1 MSKPKNLETKVDI
14 VEDVLKAIQELA
26 RRHVLVGVPDENAD
40 RYKTLSAARKAKKT
54 GDSSAGIESLPNAAI
69 GYILETGDP
78 AHNLPARPFL
88 VPTILKIR
96 GDLAKRARTT
106 LTRVT
111 SGKPGAQQEV
121 SRGLGG
127 IGLLAANAVKTT
139 INTGDFAPLA
149 ASTIYRRQNRK
160 KAPRSGEKPLID
172 TGQLRNSITYVIR
185 GK

>member
-1 MSKPKNLETKVDI
+1 MSRPKNLETKIDLVD
-14 VEDVLKAIQELA
+14 DVLKSIQALA
-26 RRHVLVGVPDENAD
+26 KRQVLVGVPSDTAGREDEN
-40 RYKTLSAARKAKKT
+40 
-54 GDSSAGIESLPNAAI
+54 GPINNAAI
-69 GYILETGDP
+69 GHILETGAP
-78 AHNLPARPFL
+78 ERNLPARPFL

-106 LTRVT
+106 LARVT

-172 TGQLRNSITYVIR
+172 TGQLRNSVTYVIR